1 MTLNNVTY
9 ESMQELRLAESYDH
23 IRIMKLNHKGD
34 GPLFSDASSEE
45 FIPLKLMF
53 KESPEMKNMPY
64 AKLLNVSILFASLFE
79 SSVVYNDYLS
89 ISINWPPRMF
99 YFSLRITSSPSSS
112 PKAR

>member
-64 AKLLNVSILFASLFE
+64 AKLLNVSILFASPLE
-79 SSVVYNDYLS
+79 SSMVYNDYLS
-89 ISINWPPRMF
+89 ISLN
-99 YFSLRITSSPSSS
+99 
-112 PKAR
+112 